1 MTTHYF
7 LSLYIYLFNHS
18 ATDGPPG
25 CICFFFNSYLSIAKM
40 AYLHT
45 EPLNVGLNSRSGMV
59 GLKVDPVKSLAERLS
74 SPSSS
79 SLPSQPSAPAARQ
92 RKVKKIKNK
101 SLADTTKSPSQMPY
115 QFILLTRTCES
126 VLFPTPSSALDA
138 INFIQYFPIFWGT

>member
-1 MTTHYF
+1 
-7 LSLYIYLFNHS
+7 
-18 ATDGPPG
+18 
-25 CICFFFNSYLSIAKM
+25 M

-101 SLADTTKSPSQMPY
+101 KKKFGRYY
-115 QFILLTRTCES
+115 Q
-126 VLFPTPSSALDA
+126 VAFPNAV
-138 INFIQYFPIFWGT
+138 PIYIANKNM